1 MAIIQGTCDSFRTE
15 LLSGTHAFGTDVIK
29 IALYDADT
37 ATITPAITTA
47 YTSTGEI
54 VSSGYTAGG
63 IILTEVTVLGAP
75 AVGYV
80 VWNAAT
86 WTLPFLPGI
95 DGALIYN
102 ASKSNKAIAV
112 LNFGTTRYPNSSGVF
127 TLQYPYDPINNAVI
141 RLA

>member
-15 LLSGTHAFGTDVIK
+15 LLSGTHAFGTDTIK
-29 IALYDADT
+29 IALYSASS
-37 ATITPAITTA
+37 ATITPQTTA

-54 VSSGYTAGG
+54 SSTGYTSGG
-63 IILTEVTVLGAP
+63 ISLTGVTVLGSDG
-75 AVGYV
+75 VGYV
-80 VWNAAT
+80 VWTAPV
-86 WTLPFLPGI
+86 WVLPLLPGI

-102 ASKSNKAIAV
+102 SSKSNKSIAV

-127 TLQYPYDPINNAVI
+127 TLQYPYDPINNAII